1 MSIEPTQSAQGEGG
15 GERRRLP
22 RRDLVLLPLLVALTV
37 AVVGGGAEVVSR
49 ILYPAKEINACL
61 VRAKGAAPLYYK
73 GGCASRT
80 KIPEG
85 PWVTNAYNACGSR
98 TPEACGPKPAGAIR
112 VAVVGSSTSA
122 GYMVNYADSFAAR
135 ASAALT
141 KACRRP
147 VEFQN
152 LGGEGY
158 DGAKVLP
165 QVDKAVAEQADAVV
179 MVLTTFDIEN
189 GDTPENRAGG
199 GPPGP
204 PPPDTPLG
212 RLRATISASRALYMA
227 QYFLLSRDES
237 YLPFWIRMGDKPGF
251 MRRPLSPDWIQ
262 RLDRLEALMAMVAA
276 KAQAGKAP
284 MVLVFAPQRSQA
296 AMSASGRD
304 WPGFDPFSLG
314 DALQQM
320 AARHGV
326 DFVDITR
333 AIPEG
338 TPSSRIYYPVNRH
351 LNGEGHKI
359 VSQALVDRV
368 MTDRLG
374 PFADCAPQA
383 H

>member
-1 MSIEPTQSAQGEGG
+1 MSVEPTQSAQGEGG

-147 VEFQN
+147 VAWSF
-152 LGGEGY
+152 
-158 DGAKVLP
+158 LP
-165 QVDKAVAEQADAVV
+165 
-179 MVLTTFDIEN
+179 LRSCPC
-189 GDTPENRAGG
+189 DTLSWFCCSSALS
-199 GPPGP
+199 P
-204 PPPDTPLG
+204 PPP
-212 RLRATISASRALYMA
+212 SR
-227 QYFLLSRDES
+227 
-237 YLPFWIRMGDKPGF
+237 LPFP
-251 MRRPLSPDWIQ
+251 SP
-262 RLDRLEALMAMVAA
+262 A
-276 KAQAGKAP
+276 
-284 MVLVFAPQRSQA
+284 
-296 AMSASGRD
+296 
-304 WPGFDPFSLG
+304 
-314 DALQQM
+314 
-320 AARHGV
+320 
-326 DFVDITR
+326 
-333 AIPEG
+333 
-338 TPSSRIYYPVNRH
+338 
-351 LNGEGHKI
+351 
-359 VSQALVDRV
+359 
-368 MTDRLG
+368 TDRR
-374 PFADCAPQA
+374 APNTN
-383 H
+383 